1 MGPPRLLRI
10 NLLWVGLSYLAGY
23 VLLDWV
29 SFIHP
34 FAPFGVTPWNPPT
47 GLSFILVV
55 LFGQRFIWLLFPAPL
70 LADLLVRQLPLPW
83 IIELLSA
90 LVIGGGY
97 ATGLMFLL
105 RPGTRFSPTLPAVRD
120 LALLLATAAMSS
132 ALVAAGYGGTLA
144 AAGLLP
150 VRDIVPAIVQFWV
163 GDVIGIAVVA
173 PVGLLFLTR
182 GFTGSREML
191 AQGIVIAGALV
202 LLFSRPDQD
211 QFQFFYILFLPIV
224 WMAVRGGL
232 EAVSLGILLTQ
243 IGLII
248 GIQLASRQN
257 IDVTAFQVLMLVLTL
272 TGLIAGAVVTENRRA
287 DMQLRLHQ
295 EALARMARVGSV
307 GELAAAIAHEVNQPL
322 MAAGTYTRLL
332 LETLRSGGRHE
343 EAVETAT
350 KAAGQVERAAEV
362 IRKLRALFR
371 LDRASKAP
379 TDVRRIVTETLEL
392 FGPEMTRH
400 AIAVRAEIDENI
412 SLVMVDM
419 LQIEQVLLN
428 LLRNSSE
435 AISETGASRGVI
447 VIKASHRD
455 RNQVEFAVADLGP
468 GFPDEILSRTPA
480 VFQSAKP
487 EGLGIGLSL
496 CKTIVEAHG
505 GKLTIVTGPAG
516 GLVHFT
522 VPAASSVE

>member
-1 MGPPRLLRI
+1 
-10 NLLWVGLSYLAGY
+10 
-23 VLLDWV
+23 
-29 SFIHP
+29 
-34 FAPFGVTPWNPPT
+34 
-47 GLSFILVV
+47 
-55 LFGQRFIWLLFPAPL
+55 
-70 LADLLVRQLPLPW
+70 
-83 IIELLSA
+83 
-90 LVIGGGY
+90 
-97 ATGLMFLL
+97 
-105 RPGTRFSPTLPAVRD
+105 
-120 LALLLATAAMSS
+120 MSS
-132 ALVAAGYGGTLA
+132 ALVAAAYGGTLG

-150 VRDIVPAIVQFWV
+150 VRDVVPAVVQFWV

-173 PVGLLFLTR
+173 PVGLLFFTR

-191 AQGIVIAGALV
+191 AQGIAIVAALA
-202 LLFSRPDQD
+202 LIFSQPDQH

-232 EAVSLGILLTQ
+232 EAVSAGLLLTQ

-248 GIQLASRQN
+248 GIQLASKQN
-257 IDVTAFQVLMLVLTL
+257 IDVTAFQALMLVLTL

-287 DMQLRLHQ
+287 EMQLRLHQ

-332 LETLRSGGRHE
+332 LDTLRSGGRHE
-343 EAVETAT
+343 DAVETAT
-350 KAAGQVERAAEV
+350 KAAGQVERASEV

-379 TDVRRIVTETLEL
+379 TDVRRMVTETLEL
-392 FGPEMTRH
+392 FGPEMARH
-400 AIAVRAEIDENI
+400 AIAVRTEIDESI
-412 SLVMVDM
+412 PLVMVDM

-435 AISETGASRGVI
+435 AISETGGGRGVI
-447 VIKASHRD
+447 VIKASRRD
-455 RNQVEFAVADLGP
+455 GNQVELAVADSGP
-468 GFPDEILSRTPA
+468 GFSEEIASGTPA
-480 VFQSAKP
+480 LLQSVKA

-505 GKLTIVTGPAG
+505 GKLTIVSGPGG

-522 VPAASSVE
+522 VPAASSSE